1 MKKVRGF
8 FLPWVAAVLFVVFS
22 CVPAL
27 AGSQKILK
35 LAFVAPPPV
44 WGPVAEVFAKEVA
57 ARSPNLDVKI
67 FGGGQL
73 GDLNKNL
80 AEIKTGRLDM
90 ILCGAAVPS
99 VAKGGGDMNVLYA
112 PYVFASQKHMRAFF
126 KSDLYISMMAKVEAE
141 AGFKYLGYAGD
152 RAPRLISTTS
162 RQVIRPEDMKGLK
175 LRVPLLK
182 PIVVAMQAWGA
193 SPVPL
198 SASELYMG
206 LKQGVVD
213 GQDNGLDAIYSAKF
227 YEVQKFV
234 SPIDYVRQGL
244 IILVSRSVWD
254 GLDPEEQQAL
264 SGAMEPTEKW
274 SNNQNEEIMA
284 KAAQAIQEKGM
295 VILKPDLDAF
305 KKTAAE
311 AIVKELDGT
320 MWSAGLYDKIRA
332 MEP

>member
-1 MKKVRGF
+1 MKKVKRL
-8 FLPWVAAVLFVVFS
+8 FLSCAIAMLFLAFSFTHASAAQ
-22 CVPAL
+22 
-27 AGSQKILK
+27 QKVLK

-44 WGPVAEVFAKEVA
+44 WGPVAECYAKEVA
-57 ARSPNLDVKI
+57 KISPNLDVKI

-73 GDLNKNL
+73 GDLRKNL

-99 VAKGGGDMNVLYA
+99 LAKGGGDMNVLYA
-112 PYVFASQKHMRAFF
+112 PYIFNSQNHMQTFF
-126 KSDLYISMMAKVEAE
+126 KSEFYKSMIGKVEKE

-152 RAPRLISTTS
+152 RAPRLITTS
-162 RQVIRPEDMKGLK
+162 VKAVVKPEDMKGLK

-182 PIVVAMQAWGA
+182 PISVAMQAWGA
-193 SPVPL
+193 TPVPL
-198 SASELYMG
+198 SAAELYMA

-213 GQDNGLDAIYSAKF
+213 GQDNGFDAIYSAKF

-244 IILVSRSVWD
+244 IILISRSVWD
-254 GLDPEEQQAL
+254 GLDPEAQRAL
-264 SGAMEPTEKW
+264 SDAMAPTEKW
-274 SNNQNEEIMA
+274 SNNDNEEMMA
-284 KAAQAIQEKGM
+284 KAIKGAQEKGM
-295 VILKPDLDAF
+295 VILKPDLNAF

-311 AIVKELDGT
+311 AITKELDGN
-320 MWSAGLYDKIRA
+320 MWPAGLYDKIRA